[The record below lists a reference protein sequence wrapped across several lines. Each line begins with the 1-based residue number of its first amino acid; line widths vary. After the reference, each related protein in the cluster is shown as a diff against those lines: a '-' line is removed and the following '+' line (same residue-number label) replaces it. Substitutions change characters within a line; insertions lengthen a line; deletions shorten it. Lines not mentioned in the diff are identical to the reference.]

1 MIDSIHFQDMLNERQ
16 IKREWVDSA
25 ISNPDRIEDR
35 DDGTR
40 HYIKQI
46 PEYGNRWLRVVT
58 NVISMPEKS
67 ITAFFDRR
75 IRRTR

>member
-58 NVISMPEKS
+58 NVTSMPEKS

-75 IRRTR
+75 IRRKR